1 MDTSNVHSQSTESV
15 WIVGYDGS
23 ENSRHAA
30 LWAANHAGGR
40 IDELRLVTAWHVP
53 ADVYLPAPGPYLAN
67 LPDDLEAG
75 ALQHVTEL
83 ADAIRPMAK
92 VDITATTAFG
102 GAARCLIDSAPPGGA
117 IIVGSR
123 GRGGFARLLLGST
136 STQVDTHAASPTIVV
151 PMEAPIERA
160 ERLLVAVDGSANSL
174 AAFDWAVRFAR
185 PGDRVESVFVRD
197 LSRLAAQA
205 ERFDPSEPTDSEFE
219 LRRLL
224 ERRAADTAP
233 AIDIHHKTVEGSVR
247 HELRR
252 HAADADLLVMG
263 ARGHGAIGA
272 ALLGSVSTWLLH
284 HLCRPMAVVPA
295 PAERDDDATTRQDE
309 RT

>member
-1 MDTSNVHSQSTESV
+1 MDTSNVQSQSTESV
-15 WIVGYDGS
+15 WVVGYDGS

-30 LWAANHAGGR
+30 LWAATHAGGR
-40 IDELRLVTAWHVP
+40 VDELRLVTAWHVP

-92 VDITATTAFG
+92 VEITATTAFG

-117 IIVGSR
+117 IVVGSR

-136 STQVDTHAASPTIVV
+136 STQVATHATSPTIVV
-151 PMEAPIERA
+151 PMEAPIDRA
-160 ERLLVAVDGSANSL
+160 DRLLVAVDGSANSL
-174 AAFDWAVRFAR
+174 AAFDWAVNFAQ
-185 PGDRVESVFVRD
+185 PGSRIETVFVRD

-205 ERFDPSEPTDSEFE
+205 ERFDPPSEPTDSEFE
-219 LRRLL
+219 LRRML
-224 ERRAADTAP
+224 ERRAADSAR
-233 AIDIHHKTVEGSVR
+233 AVDVHHRTLEGSVR

-252 HAADADLLVMG
+252 QAADADLLVLG

-295 PAERDDDATTRQDE
+295 PVERDDTAAQDE